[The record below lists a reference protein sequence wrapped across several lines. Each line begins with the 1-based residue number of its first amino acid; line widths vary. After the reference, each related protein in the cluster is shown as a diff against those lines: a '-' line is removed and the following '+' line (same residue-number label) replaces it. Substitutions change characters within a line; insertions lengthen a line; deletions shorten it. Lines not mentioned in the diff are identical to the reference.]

1 MQENAPILFYDG
13 HCNLCHKVVRF
24 VVKRDKK
31 KIFLLAPLQGET
43 AVQQLSEEVRSVDS
57 VVLLAGNEV
66 YLKSRAAFSVLKLLG
81 LPWSVLN
88 VFSILPMS
96 LTDKIYDAIARRRHR
111 IWGRRDVCELPDV
124 SDQSRFLP

>member
-96 LTDKIYDAIARRRHR
+96 LTDKIYDAIARRRYR

-124 SDQSRFLP
+124 ADQSR

>member
-43 AVQQLSEEVRSVDS
+43 AVQQLSEAVRSVDS

-96 LTDKIYDAIARRRHR
+96 LTDKIYDAIARRRYR

-124 SDQSRFLP
+124 LDQSRFLP

>member
-96 LTDKIYDAIARRRHR
+96 LTDKIYDAIARRRYR